1 MIDSTRQ
8 EALSAARAAVRAYA
22 RDPSDGNASN
32 VEAAWTVLRRLDAVS
47 VWRREQRPM
56 QSAERRQ
63 PSER

>member
-8 EALSAARAAVRAYA
+8 EALTAAKAAVRAYA

-47 VWRREQRPM
+47 VWRRQERPM
-56 QSAERRQ
+56 TKGRQSQTSKR
-63 PSER
+63 